1 MKAFSG
7 DMLRGHLELLVLAT
21 LERSEA
27 HGFEVLQRL
36 NREGRGAFAM
46 KEGTLYPVLYRLE
59 NRRYVRARWESDA
72 APRKG
77 PPRRLYSLTA
87 AGTRELAKQ
96 RESWT
101 SFVGVMDR
109 LVEG

>member
-1 MKAFSG
+1 MKPIAG
-7 DMLRGHLELLVLAT
+7 DVLRGHLELLVLAT
-21 LERSEA
+21 LERGEA

-59 NRRYVRARWESDA
+59 DRRFVKARWESE
-72 APRKG
+72 PIERKG

-87 AGTRELAKQ
+87 GGKRELAKRRQ
-96 RESWT
+96 AWT
-101 SFVGVMDR
+101 AFVN
-109 LVEG
+109 